1 MSEAVPVLPDG
12 TPERLG
18 RYRLVRP
25 LSTGGMARVFEARR
39 ESIAGVSPKV
49 AIKVIL
55 PDFATDESFRALFV
69 QEARVGSVLHHQN
82 LVQIQDFDRE
92 GKLYYLVMEYV
103 EGFTLRRAI
112 SLCKRQG
119 MAPILP
125 VIADIGRQ
133 ICDGLHHAH
142 TAAVEDGR
150 PLQLIHRDVKPA
162 NLFLVHGEEGADR
175 FVKVLDFGI
184 SKVAGVP
191 SSPVGYG
198 SPSR

>member
-1 MSEAVPVLPDG
+1 
-12 TPERLG
+12 
-18 RYRLVRP
+18 
-25 LSTGGMARVFEARR
+25 
-39 ESIAGVSPKV
+39 V

-119 MAPILP
+119 LAPILP

-142 TAAVEDGR
+142 TAAFIIEPQVQCANHMAMHHPAYLARARKR
-150 PLQLIHRDVKPA
+150 PSVARAIAHELPLYRAELDRLARDA
-162 NLFLVHGEEGADR
+162 A
-175 FVKVLDFGI
+175 
-184 SKVAGVP
+184 A
-191 SSPVGYG
+191 
-198 SPSR
+198 